1 VTATS
6 LRRRSVAAVI
16 AVAALLAG
24 CGLQSPLPNGD
35 PNRDPNVRGTFPGQF
50 FWATSEPTKPIGPIE
65 PDAAR
70 ATVDRAAA
78 VLSPTEDLLFG
89 ITIVATFPTAD
100 DAEAAAA
107 DVESI
112 LETSATWYADRR
124 NERFRTALHDPT
136 LPVAIVPPEIDSMK
150 AHLLAPGTRGI
161 GWGGEPGTADD
172 AVYTLG
178 PMVFVTGLKVETPDW
193 PEGAPAH
200 PLAHLLAAQG
210 ADVLLEGD
218 RFGEGSIVADLSC
231 RVADRQAGGP
241 LLDEVTDAMITGPL
255 YARPPWIGDPLT
267 AEEALARATYRRWEN
282 GITAGIDGSRLAD
295 LGHRWAEASTQEER
309 DAGMRELEDFLKQQG
324 LSHLDGE
331 VDPATLA
338 LIVDSPGITDADAYA
353 AWTAKIADRMGGLEL
368 DATDSGP
375 RPKADDYAQL
385 AFTGTGQL
393 TGNRLQLGWVAFGR
407 FAAAMPKLA
416 AYLTERGCDDIKLE
430 PVDFDAVR
438 GD

>member
-1 VTATS
+1 
-6 LRRRSVAAVI
+6 VAAVL

-24 CGLQSPLPNGD
+24 CGLQSPLPTGD
-35 PNRDPNVRGTFPGQF
+35 PDRDPNVRGTFTGQF
-50 FWATSEPTKPIGPIE
+50 FWATSEPTKPIGPID
-65 PDAAR
+65 PDAAG

-78 VLSPTEDLLFG
+78 VLAPADDLLFG

-107 DVESI
+107 DIESI
-112 LETSATWYADRR
+112 LEASATWYADRQ
-124 NERFRTALHDPT
+124 NERFRTALLDPT

-150 AHLLAPGTRGI
+150 ARLLAPGTRGI
-161 GWGGEPGTADD
+161 GWGGEPGHAED

-178 PMVFVTGLKVETPDW
+178 PMLFVTGLKAETPAW
-193 PEGAPAH
+193 PDGAPIH

-218 RFGEGSIVADLSC
+218 RFGEGAIVADLSC
-231 RVADRQAGGP
+231 RVADRQAGGA
-241 LLDEVTDAMITGPL
+241 LLDEVTDAMVTGPL
-255 YARPPWIGDPLT
+255 YSRPPWIGDPLT

-282 GITAGIDGSRLAD
+282 GITAGIDGARLAD
-295 LGHRWAEASTQEER
+295 LGRTWAEAPTQEER
-309 DAGMRELEDFLKQQG
+309 DAGMREIEQFLKQQG
-324 LSHLDGE
+324 LDHLEGE

-368 DATDSGP
+368 DPAESGP
-375 RPKADDYAQL
+375 MPNADDYAQL

-393 TGNRLQLGWVAFGR
+393 IDDRLQLGWVSFGR

-416 AYLTERGCDDIKLE
+416 AYLTERGCDDVKLE
-430 PVDFDAVR
+430 AVDFDAVR